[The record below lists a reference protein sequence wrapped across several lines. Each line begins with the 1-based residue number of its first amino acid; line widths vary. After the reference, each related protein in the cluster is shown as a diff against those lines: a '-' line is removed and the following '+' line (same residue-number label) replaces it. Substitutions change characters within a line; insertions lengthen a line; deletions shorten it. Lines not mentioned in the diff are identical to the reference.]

1 MVTFWKEAR
10 YHLHT
15 DCFLIQSVLCSV
27 SWVIVTN
34 DCPSKSIFPSF
45 EEGEKMKENDYGTSR
60 HNVKNAEE
68 ENAALSLFGRLLT
81 IAKGVQIGRGTRGE
95 RGRLVL

>member
-1 MVTFWKEAR
+1 
-10 YHLHT
+10 
-15 DCFLIQSVLCSV
+15 
-27 SWVIVTN
+27 
-34 DCPSKSIFPSF
+34 
-45 EEGEKMKENDYGTSR
+45 MKENDYGTSR

-68 ENAALSLFGRLLT
+68 ENAALSLFGRPLT

>member
-1 MVTFWKEAR
+1 MVTFWCD
-10 YHLHT
+10 LHY
-15 DCFLIQSVLCSV
+15 CFLIQSVLLCSV

-34 DCPSKSIFPSF
+34 DYPSKSIFPSF

-68 ENAALSLFGRLLT
+68 ENAARCPFLDAL
-81 IAKGVQIGRGTRGE
+81 
-95 RGRLVL
+95 

>member
-1 MVTFWKEAR
+1 MCHESLLQTIAPLRAFSPLLK
-10 YHLHT
+10 
-15 DCFLIQSVLCSV
+15 
-27 SWVIVTN
+27 
-34 DCPSKSIFPSF
+34 K
-45 EEGEKMKENDYGTSR
+45 GKKMKENDYGTSR

-68 ENAALSLFGRLLT
+68 ENAALSLFGRPLT